1 MNGFVSLI
9 RKDLLEQ
16 WRTFRLPAIG
26 LVFLIFGLMSPL
38 LAKYTGELVERF
50 AGDIEV
56 SFPTPTFKDAYDQII
71 KNLGQIGPIA
81 AVFLGMGAIATEKQ
95 KGTAAL
101 ILTKPVSR
109 GAFIASKFLALLATV
124 STSVIL
130 ACAAGYAYTAIL
142 FEAPPFGGYFAF
154 TLLILLSITVYASMT
169 FLASTLFKAPLA
181 AAGVGLAAFA
191 ITAGVASLPGI
202 GKYMPIALY
211 APARE
216 LALGGAPEQRPAP
229 NRSEPTRRLTIHDP
243 LLALV
248 STAESLIS
256 APLPIVGLRSPATSD

>member
-26 LVFLIFGLMSPL
+26 LVFLIFGIMSPL

-50 AGDIEV
+50 AGDIEI
-56 SFPTPTFKDAYDQII
+56 SFPTPTLKDANDQII

-81 AVFLGMGAIATEKQ
+81 AIFLGMGAIATEKQ

-109 GAFIASKFLALLATV
+109 GAFIASRFFALLATV
-124 STSVIL
+124 STGVML
-130 ACAAGYAYTAIL
+130 ACVAGYAYTAIL
-142 FEAPPFGGYFAF
+142 FEAPPVGGYTAF
-154 TLLILLSITVYASMT
+154 TLLILLSISVYASLT
-169 FLASTLFKAPLA
+169 FLASTLFKGQLA
-181 AAGVGLAAFA
+181 AAGIGLATFA

-202 GKYMPIALY
+202 GKFMPLALY
-211 APARE
+211 TPARE
-216 LALGGAPEQRPAP
+216 LALGGLP
-229 NRSEPTRRLTIHDP
+229 NNVLLQVIVNLLVMSLSITFAWLSFRRQ
-243 LLALV
+243 
-248 STAESLIS
+248 SL
-256 APLPIVGLRSPATSD
+256 